1 MHDTVKN
8 LLKINDKLKNRVNV
22 GLSMQS
28 LNPITLTDIKMSNAN
43 IFDKD
48 SVIVTVF
55 CDHGSRYMSKIY
67 SDEWMKNQG
76 FSTKA
81 KDEQESQIEFIR

>member
-1 MHDTVKN
+1 MQAIKQLN
-8 LLKINDKLKNRVNV
+8 KL
-22 GLSMQS
+22 
-28 LNPITLTDIKMSNAN
+28 N
-43 IFDKD
+43 IFEEN
-48 SVIVTVF
+48 SIIVTVF

-76 FSTKA
+76 FSIKA

>member
-1 MHDTVKN
+1 
-8 LLKINDKLKNRVNV
+8 
-22 GLSMQS
+22 MQAIKQ
-28 LNPITLTDIKMSNAN
+28 LNKSNF
-43 IFDKD
+43 FDD
-48 SVIVTVF
+48 NSIVVTVF

-76 FSTKA
+76 FSIKA